1 MKSKRVKYLLIG
13 LALVFGILACNLP
26 AKPPDLGFIVTATSA
41 GKETLSSPIPTSP
54 VVTATTASSPTAVNT
69 PVPTVPTATPIPP
82 SPTVPQLTRSVAGVV
97 ASYLATAPIIDGDI
111 SDWSLNAYP
120 VNAVTFGAAQWSGSN
135 DLSGSVMVG
144 WDNNNLYLGV
154 HVTDDTFV
162 QNASGNHMYEG
173 DSIEVLLDTKLGDD
187 FYTNTLSPDDFQLG
201 MSPGLPN
208 VGEDPESYLWY
219 PESVE
224 GFRNQVVIRAKK
236 TSAGYDMEV
245 SIPWNVFEMTPVAG
259 LHYGFCFSISDNDK
273 AGGIVQQSMAS
284 NVSTRHLTLPMTW
297 GDLLLSK

>member
-1 MKSKRVKYLLIG
+1 MKSKRVKFLLIG

-26 AKPPDLGFIVTATSA
+26 IKPPDLGFIVTATSA
-41 GKETLSSPIPTSP
+41 GKETLASPIPTSP

-69 PVPTVPTATPIPP
+69 PLPTVSTATPIPPSPTVPTTTPIPP

-97 ASYLATAPIIDGDI
+97 ASYLATAPIIDGDM

-135 DLSGSVMVG
+135 DLSGSVMIG

-173 DSIEVLLDTKLGDD
+173 DSIEVLLD
-187 FYTNTLSPDDFQLG
+187 NAS
-201 MSPGLPN
+201 
-208 VGEDPESYLWY
+208 
-219 PESVE
+219 
-224 GFRNQVVIRAKK
+224 AK
-236 TSAGYDMEV
+236 TSGK
-245 SIPWNVFEMTPVAG
+245 PP
-259 LHYGFCFSISDNDK
+259 
-273 AGGIVQQSMAS
+273 
-284 NVSTRHLTLPMTW
+284 PM
-297 GDLLLSK
+297 